1 MPVDSLNSM
10 RMSALLLD
18 RLTTILIT
26 RTQLRAQHR
35 KLGVYLMDSREFAK
49 TLEKQVADFCQTLD
63 AKLPAYSYIPLDSD
77 EARIK
82 VMQSRLFNEIR
93 AGEIFGGWLKSTPE
107 LDVKKT
113 LAEAVHE
120 EYIHAGYL
128 EEALK
133 SKGAVP
139 YEYKPLPAQMAMF
152 NAFEG
157 LTDTVERI
165 AAFPMAGEGVADYL
179 IGKSLNV
186 GTVPAWVTGPY
197 QKIHEDEEEHGNYP
211 FEILVKY
218 ATTPEKQERAARA
231 VAMSLILR
239 RQYFDNLDRW
249 VNEDKMY

>member
-1 MPVDSLNSM
+1 
-10 RMSALLLD
+10 
-18 RLTTILIT
+18 
-26 RTQLRAQHR
+26 
-35 KLGVYLMDSREFAK
+35 MDSRGFAK
-49 TLEKQVADFCQTLD
+49 TLEKQVSDFCQTLD

-77 EARIK
+77 NARIK

-120 EYIHAGYL
+120 EYVHAGYL
-128 EEALK
+128 EEALT

-157 LTDTVERI
+157 LTDTIERI

-186 GTVPAWVTGPY
+186 GTVPGWVTGPY

-231 VAMSLILR
+231 VAMSLLLR

-249 VNEDKMY
+249 VFEDKMY

>member
-1 MPVDSLNSM
+1 
-10 RMSALLLD
+10 
-18 RLTTILIT
+18 
-26 RTQLRAQHR
+26 
-35 KLGVYLMDSREFAK
+35 MDSREFAK
-49 TLEKQVADFCQTLD
+49 TIEKRVADFCRSLD
-63 AKLPAYSYIPLDSD
+63 AKLPAYSYIPLTTD

-120 EYIHAGYL
+120 EYEHAGFL
-128 EEALK
+128 EEALCQ
-133 SKGAVP
+133 KGAVP
-139 YEYKPLPAQMAMF
+139 YDYKPLPAQMAMF

-179 IGKSLNV
+179 IAKSLNT
-186 GTVPAWVTGPY
+186 GTVPNWVTEPY
-197 QKIHEDEEEHGNYP
+197 KRIHEDEAEHGNYP

-218 ATTPEKQERAARA
+218 AITPEKQERAARA
-231 VAMSLILR
+231 VAMSLVLR
-239 RQYFDNLDRW
+239 RQYFEDLDRW
-249 VNEDKMY
+249 VYEGKIY

>member
-1 MPVDSLNSM
+1 
-10 RMSALLLD
+10 
-18 RLTTILIT
+18 
-26 RTQLRAQHR
+26 
-35 KLGVYLMDSREFAK
+35 MDSREFAQR
-49 TLEKQVADFCQTLD
+49 LEKQVAEFCRTLD
-63 AKLPAYSYIPLDSD
+63 AQLPAYSYIPLTSD
-77 EARIK
+77 EMRIK

-113 LAEAVHE
+113 LAEATHE
-120 EYIHAGYL
+120 EYVHAGFL

-133 SKGAVP
+133 DKGAVP
-139 YEYKPLPAQMAMF
+139 YDYKPLPAQMAMF
-152 NAFEG
+152 NSFEG

-179 IGKSLNV
+179 IAKSLKA

-197 QKIHEDEEEHGNYP
+197 QRIHADEEEHGNYP

-231 VAMSLILR
+231 VVMSLVLR
-239 RQYFDNLDRW
+239 RAYFDNLDRW
-249 VNEDKMY
+249 VYQDISY

>member
-1 MPVDSLNSM
+1 
-10 RMSALLLD
+10 
-18 RLTTILIT
+18 
-26 RTQLRAQHR
+26 
-35 KLGVYLMDSREFAK
+35 MDSREFAK
-49 TLEKQVADFCQTLD
+49 ILERQVADFCETLNN
-63 AKLPAYSYIPLDSD
+63 KLPAYSYIPLDSD

-120 EYIHAGYL
+120 EYVHAGYL

-133 SKGAVP
+133 AKGAVP

-218 ATTPEKQERAARA
+218 ATTEEKQERAARA

-249 VNEDKMY
+249 VNEDKLY

>member
-1 MPVDSLNSM
+1 
-10 RMSALLLD
+10 
-18 RLTTILIT
+18 
-26 RTQLRAQHR
+26 
-35 KLGVYLMDSREFAK
+35 MDSRDFAK
-49 TLEKQVADFCQTLD
+49 TLEKQVADFCDTLN
-63 AKLPAYSYIPLDSD
+63 AKLPAYSYIPLESD

-113 LAEAVHE
+113 LAQAVHE
-120 EYIHAGYL
+120 EYVHAGYL
-128 EEALK
+128 EEALQE
-133 SKGAVP
+133 KGAAP
-139 YEYKPLPAQMAMF
+139 YEYKALPAQMAMF

-186 GTVPAWVTGPY
+186 GTVPKWVTGPY

-231 VAMSLILR
+231 VAMSLVLR

-249 VNEDKMY
+249 VFENKMY

>member
-1 MPVDSLNSM
+1 MIVFPG
-10 RMSALLLD
+10 
-18 RLTTILIT
+18 TG
-26 RTQLRAQHR
+26 
-35 KLGVYLMDSREFAK
+35 KGVLLMDSREFAK
-49 TLEKQVADFCQTLD
+49 ILERQVADFCETLNN
-63 AKLPAYSYIPLDSD
+63 KLPAYSYIPLDSD

-120 EYIHAGYL
+120 EYVHAGYL

-133 SKGAVP
+133 AKGAVP

-218 ATTPEKQERAARA
+218 AITPEKQERAARA

>member
-1 MPVDSLNSM
+1 MP
-10 RMSALLLD
+10 
-18 RLTTILIT
+18 
-26 RTQLRAQHR
+26 RT
-35 KLGVYLMDSREFAK
+35 LGEFTMDSREFAK
-49 TLEKQVADFCQTLD
+49 SLEKQVADFCDTLN

-120 EYIHAGYL
+120 EYVHAGYL

-133 SKGAVP
+133 EKGAVP

-157 LTDTVERI
+157 LSDTVERI

-186 GTVPAWVTGPY
+186 GTVPSWVTVPY

-231 VAMSLILR
+231 VAMSLVLR

-249 VNEDKMY
+249 VFENKMY